1 MPTEMPLVMQA
12 SQMGALDVG
21 SGNITAISMPM
32 ITALNSTGG
41 RLAAMARPLKRTLRS
56 L

>member
-12 SQMGALDVG
+12 SQMGALEVG
-21 SGNITAISMPM
+21 SGNMTAISMPM

-41 RLAAMARPLKRTLRS
+41 REAATARPLMRMFRS